1 MRVRMGAIFGL
12 TLAGCATGA
21 PPDKDSGDSGDETA
35 DTGDTEE
42 DCTEA
47 LPAPPPDP
55 RLGMD
60 ASEFLDVQVRAV
72 PELAGCKPFNAES
85 WVSTAG
91 PEREI
96 LGGWNC
102 PDDQEV
108 SLIALTVADG
118 DLVSAE
124 VLSTEFDGSVG
135 VDFDDSGRRLA
146 WLAGSSDIWLRG
158 DDGFSAMTQVSVSDV
173 AIADGRIYATT
184 RNDAQDWV
192 SVVFGEGLTGTMTL
206 ADADS
211 VTVGWSL
218 LEPIHDVDGD
228 GLDDVL
234 AMGRDEDEFS
244 TALYRGAAPGEA
256 GPEPINALG
265 AYDAVAAG
273 DQDGDGLGDVFM
285 STGDDIHVLVGP
297 DLTPYALVELVDES
311 GITVAPGELR
321 PVGVVRIGGYP
332 QPGEAFRAFDIPS
345 CGTFRF
351 VEISTPFGVEGARR
365 QDFAW
370 GGLDY
375 LLLTGYMEDD
385 EDRFVHAYVDG
396 EW

>member
-12 TLAGCATGA
+12 TLAGCATGT
-21 PPDKDSGDSGDETA
+21 PPDKDSADSGDDTA

-47 LPAPPPDP
+47 LPAPPPGP

-60 ASEFLDVQVRAV
+60 ACEFLDVQVRAV
-72 PELAGCKPFNAES
+72 PELSGCVPFNAEP
-85 WVSTAG
+85 WVRTAG
-91 PEREI
+91 PASEYV
-96 LGGWNC
+96 GGWNC
-102 PDDQEV
+102 PDDQAV
-108 SLIALTVADG
+108 SLIALTVVEG

-124 VLSTEFDGSVG
+124 VLSTEFDGPVTT
-135 VDFDDSGRRLA
+135 DFDERGLAWNGEAEVVVRAADGALGRLA
-146 WLAGSSDIWLRG
+146 WPGADLAL
-158 DDGFSAMTQVSVSDV
+158 
-173 AIADGRIYATT
+173 ADGRVYVAAGNGDGWSGTY
-184 RNDAQDWV
+184 
-192 SVVFGEGLTGTMTL
+192 VFGEGLTGTMTL

-211 VTVGWSL
+211 ATEGWRS

-234 AMGRDEDEFS
+234 AMGRDENEFS

-297 DLTPYALVELVDES
+297 DLAPYALVELVGDW
-311 GITVAPGELR
+311 GITVAPGEVR
-321 PVGVVRIGGYP
+321 PVGVVQIENAP
-332 QPGEAFRAFDIPS
+332 TAAEAFRAFDIPS
-345 CGTFRF
+345 CGAFGF

-385 EDRFVHAYVDG
+385 EHRFVHAYVDG